1 MPSVALIY
9 CQRCESTAEH
19 PLTNGPIPVITG
31 CTCGGRLQISRIVQ
45 RRSEDVRDRSVAY
58 AAPYVARATRG
69 A

>member
-1 MPSVALIY
+1 MPSVALIR

-31 CTCGGRLQISRIVQ
+31 CTCGGRLQIARIVQ
-45 RRSEDVRDRSVAY
+45 RRSEDARGRPAGRDR
-58 AAPYVARATRG
+58 PVARATQG